1 MLNLMKNKDGSY
13 AMSIQN
19 YQVGDTIQFSDEI
32 QKIEYSSENNES
44 NIFFISSKD
53 EEDYLKF
60 KGNLTTDLSIGEPLT
75 LNIPVESLD
84 SNDELKMPAYYKYLM
99 DNNNYA
105 PELSMFQ

>member
-1 MLNLMKNKDGSY
+1 MKFK
-13 AMSIQN
+13 
-19 YQVGDTIQFSDEI
+19 
-32 QKIEYSSENNES
+32 KIEYSSENDES

-60 KGNLTTDLSIGEPLT
+60 TGNLSTDLSIGESLT

-84 SNDELKMPAYYKYLM
+84 SNDELKMPFYYKYLM